1 MVVAALYI
9 SQFAGHFLFQHREK
23 LRSTEHHIDKKVD
36 IQV

>member
-9 SQFAGHFLFQHREK
+9 CQFAGHFLFQHGEK
-23 LRSTEHHIDKKVD
+23 LESTEHHIDQKVD

>member
-1 MVVAALYI
+1 MVVAALYT

-23 LRSTEHHIDKKVD
+23 LRSTEHHIDQKVD